1 MINAKAIAARRWA
14 RAEWWRA
21 AGAALEMRAAAGSP
35 GAARMLAAWRKAE
48 VASVKEIARLMVC
61 GRTDIS
67 RRWAALG
74 LPTPPSGAP
83 VRVADL
89 PADPPDPGAV
99 EKVQRQRWRQSG
111 R

>member
-1 MINAKAIAARRWA
+1 MIAPKVMAARRRA

-21 AGAALEMRAAAGSP
+21 AGAALERRAAAGSP
-35 GAARMLAAWRKAE
+35 GASRMLAAWREAE
-48 VASVKEIARLMVC
+48 IASVKEIARLMVC
-61 GRTDIS
+61 GKTDIS

-74 LPTPPSGAP
+74 LPTPPGGAA
-83 VRVADL
+83 VRVTDL
-89 PADPPDPGAV
+89 PTEPPDPGAV